1 MKPLLPASL
10 ILFVIILGS
19 LPSCTKET
27 VRTETIRDTV
37 AAIPLTT
44 TQILSKYKW
53 AVYES
58 FQVIKGVSSSDTAHY
73 LRGKVNTINGG
84 VDVQRL
90 TFNANGTGTYLGG
103 DGLNYTT
110 TWLFTSPDEQNMKLV
125 VTRGSSSITYNWS
138 LINIRDS
145 AIYQTTAASGM
156 LVSAKWIP
164 SNN

>member
-1 MKPLLPASL
+1 ML
-10 ILFVIILGS
+10 ISGS
-19 LPSCTKET
+19 LHSCTKET
-27 VRTETIRDTV
+27 VKTVTVRDTV
-37 AAIPLTT
+37 TAIPLTA

-53 AVYES
+53 QVYES
-58 FQVIKGVSSSDTAHY
+58 FQVIKGVSSSDTTHY

-90 TFNANGTGTYLGG
+90 TFNANGTGTYFGG

-110 TWLFTSPDEQNMKLV
+110 TWSFTTSDEQNLKLV
-125 VTRGSSSITYNWS
+125 VTRGSSTITYNWS
-138 LINIRDS
+138 LISIKDS

-164 SNN
+164 TNN